1 MRLRDQFLEADALF
15 GGEFFRDLLRSHFDD
30 ARLAPGV
37 RVGAYRIVREL
48 GRGGMGVVYLAER
61 ADGEFEQQVALKC
74 LEDAGPSPERNALLR
89 RERQFLAELSH
100 PSIARLIDGGCTDA
114 GQPWFAMEYV
124 EGLPIDQHADAHALD
139 ARQRVML
146 VLPVLQAIEFAHGRL
161 LIHRD
166 IKPGNVLV
174 DAQGRARLLDFGI
187 AGLAQEHDQATA
199 FTPGYA
205 SPEQRAMAH
214 VGVASDIWQA
224 GRLLDELLQ
233 PVRNTRRSDLDAIL
247 AKAQANRPED
257 RYRTMSALIS
267 DLQCWLERR
276 PVSAHPGG
284 MPYRLRK
291 LFSRHPVPFTGGLVS
306 VATIVALVCAFTLHT
321 VRERDR
327 LRLAQAESS
336 QIQRFLKEDVL
347 MASDPFLGDPQ
358 STTLVASLVKG
369 ADRIQSRFAGQPAVA
384 GELDLIFGDAL
395 VSHGRY
401 GEASVAIDRAIAR
414 LMATKGATSPSTLYA
429 QLLRADL
436 DNHMG
441 NPEAAMAR
449 LKTVDLRR
457 APQDARTRELRWYR
471 DDSLA
476 WSAYLSGDFRRCHQ
490 IYRSMLA
497 DRRGVQPVALGVSFT
512 GDSIC
517 RSYLGD
523 GVGGLEAARAAQA
536 IAVAESGEDSGFASI
551 ARTRSALPLLVLGR
565 REEARQLLSEEVAH
579 LGRIVGP
586 GHATTVT
593 SRHRLG
599 AIELCMGRAD
609 EAERHLRQSVDG
621 LVATYG
627 RDHPWIIGSRTMLA
641 RARMGQ
647 RDFDGA
653 RAALSGL
660 EAHPRRSFDW
670 EAALSIDRAFAELRL
685 RTGDSA
691 DALRLFHAARTLAT
705 EPDRALRGNLAA
717 IDRGIALT
725 RTYAA
730 NAGRTLPERDQRI
743 IDDALSGNCM
753 D

>member
-15 GGEFFRDLLRSHFDD
+15 GSALFRDLMRARFGD
-30 ARLAPGV
+30 ARLAPGT

-48 GRGGMGVVYLAER
+48 GRGGMGVVHLAER
-61 ADGEFEQQVALKC
+61 ADGEFQQHVALKC
-74 LEDAGPSPERNALLR
+74 LEDAGASAEREMLLR
-89 RERQFLAELSH
+89 RERQILAELSH
-100 PSIARLIDGGCTDA
+100 PNIARLIDGGCTDA

-124 EGLPIDQHADAHALD
+124 EGLPIDRHAETCALD
-139 ARQRVML
+139 LRQRVALM
-146 VLPVLQAIEFAHGRL
+146 LPVLQAIEFAHAHL

-166 IKPGNVLV
+166 IKPGNVLI

-187 AGLAQEHDQATA
+187 AGLAQEHDQTTA
-199 FTPGYA
+199 FTPEYA
-205 SPEQRAMAH
+205 SPEQRAMAP

-233 PVRNTRRSDLDAIL
+233 PVKSARRSDLDAIL
-247 AKAQANRPED
+247 AKAQAPRPED
-257 RYRTMSALIS
+257 RYRTIAALIS
-267 DLQCWLERR
+267 DLQCWLDRR

-284 MPYRLRK
+284 MPYRLHR
-291 LFSRHPVPFTGGLVS
+291 LFARHPVSSIGGLVS
-306 VATIVALVCAFTLHT
+306 VVTIVALVCVFTLHT

-327 LRLAQAESS
+327 LRLAQAEST
-336 QIQRFLKEDVL
+336 QIQRFIKEDVL

-358 STTLVASLVKG
+358 GATLVASLVKG

-401 GEASVAIDRAIAR
+401 EDASVAIDRAIAR

-436 DNHMG
+436 NNHMG
-441 NPEAAMAR
+441 NPEAAITQ
-449 LKTVDLRR
+449 LKTIDLRH
-457 APQDARTRELRWYR
+457 APQDVRMRELRWYR

-476 WSAYLSGDFRRCHQ
+476 WSAYLSGDYRRCHD

-497 DRRGVQPVALGVSFT
+497 DQRGVKPVALGAAFS
-512 GDSIC
+512 GDAVC
-517 RSYLGD
+517 RSFLGD
-523 GVGGLEAARAAQA
+523 GVGALKAARALQA
-536 IAVAESGEDSGFASI
+536 IAVAQTGEDSGLASFAR
-551 ARTRSALPLLVLGR
+551 ARSALPLLALGR
-565 REEARQLLSEEVAH
+565 REEARRLLSEEVVH

-586 GHATTVT
+586 RHATTVT
-593 SRHRLG
+593 YVHRLG

-609 EAERHLRQSVDG
+609 EAERHLQQSVDG

-653 RAALSGL
+653 RATLSGL
-660 EAHPRRSFDW
+660 EAHSRRSLDW

-691 DALRLFHAARTLAT
+691 EALRLFHAARTVAA

-717 IDRGIALT
+717 TERGIALA

-730 NAGRTLPERDQRI
+730 TPDRSLREQDQRL
-743 IDDALSGNCM
+743 IDQALSGNCM

>member
-1 MRLRDQFLEADALF
+1 MRLRDRFLEADALF
-15 GGEFFRDLLRSHFDD
+15 GGEFFHDLLHSHFGDPG
-30 ARLAPGV
+30 LAPGA

-61 ADGEFEQQVALKC
+61 ADGEFQQQVALKC
-74 LEDAGPSPERNALLR
+74 LEDAGTSTESNMLLR

-100 PSIARLIDGGCTDA
+100 PNIARLMDGGCTDA

-124 EGLPIDQHADAHALD
+124 EGLPIDRHADAHALD

-166 IKPGNVLV
+166 IKPGNVLI

-187 AGLAQEHDQATA
+187 AGLAQERDQTPA
-199 FTPGYA
+199 FTPEYA
-205 SPEQRAMAH
+205 SPEQRAMAP

-224 GRLLDELLQ
+224 GRLLDELLK
-233 PVRNTRRSDLDAIL
+233 PLATTHRSDLDAIL
-247 AKAQANRPED
+247 AKAQAPRPED

-267 DLQCWLERR
+267 DLECWLERR

-284 MPYRLRK
+284 MLYRVRR
-291 LFSRHPVPFTGGLVS
+291 LFSRHPVSFCGGIASL
-306 VATIVALVCAFTLHT
+306 ATITALISTFAFHTLQ
-321 VRERDR
+321 ERDR
-327 LRLAQAESS
+327 LRRAQAESLE
-336 QIQRFLKEDVL
+336 IQRFLKEDVL

-358 STTLVASLVKG
+358 ETPLASSLIKS
-369 ADRIQSRFAGQPAVA
+369 AERLQSRFADQPAVA
-384 GELDLIFGDAL
+384 GELGLIFGDAL

-401 GEASVAIDRAIAR
+401 EDAVVVIDRAIAR
-414 LMATKGATSPSTLYA
+414 LMATKGATSPSTLHA

-441 NPEAAMAR
+441 HPKDAIAR
-449 LKTVDLRR
+449 LEAVALDH
-457 APQDARTRELRWYR
+457 APSDARMRKLRWYR

-476 WSAYLSGDFRRCHQ
+476 WSAYLSGDYRRCHE

-497 DRRGVQPVALGVSFT
+497 DRRGVEPIALGTTFS
-512 GDSIC
+512 GDAVC

-523 GVGGLEAARAAQA
+523 GHGALDAARAVQA
-536 IAVAESGEDSGFASI
+536 IAVAETGKDSGFASF
-551 ARTRSALPLLVLGR
+551 ARARSALPLIVLGR
-565 REEARQLLSEEVAH
+565 REEARRLLSEEVAH

-599 AIELCMGRAD
+599 AIELCMGRVD
-609 EAERHLRQSVDG
+609 EAERHLRESVDG

-660 EAHPRRSFDW
+660 EAHPRRSLDW
-670 EAALSIDRAFAELRL
+670 EASLSIDRAFAELRL

-691 DALRLFHAARTLAT
+691 EALRLFQAARTVAAG
-705 EPDRALRGNLAA
+705 PDRALRGNLAA
-717 IDRGIALT
+717 IERGIALG
-725 RTYAA
+725 RTYAS
-730 NAGRTLPERDQRI
+730 NAGRMLPERDQRI
-743 IDDALSGNCM
+743 IDRALTGNCL